1 MSGAGLLALWG
12 CRGTEVALN
21 LQSPAPSW
29 PCEPL
34 WAEPA
39 LFPLAS
45 RVKRGLAEMVNPIFH
60 NSVED
65 VNLLFEILLAWLPV
79 LEESGSFCIPD
90 EELASMRQTQKLG
103 LICEDVLP
111 QRLTDIRRLGAHL
124 SRRQAPLRR
133 EDFERTVLTM
143 VYTASRMA
151 NTTGHQREAW
161 ADSFVSLYRAVKQ
174 DLSPGTP

>member
-1 MSGAGLLALWG
+1 MK
-12 CRGTEVALN
+12 
-21 LQSPAPSW
+21 SW
-29 PCEPL
+29 KVVVVSFCYYHL
-34 WAEPA
+34 CMWAASHRSRA
-39 LFPLAS
+39 LFPSAS

-79 LEESGSFCIPD
+79 LEESGSFYVPD

-103 LICEDVLP
+103 LIYEDVLP

-161 ADSFVSLYRAVKQ
+161 VDSFVSLYRAVKQ
-174 DLSPGTP
+174 DLTPRTP